1 MSLAQIAEAHPVIAL
16 CRCPHAPFSWRL
28 YALAQHAF
36 DAGRRGPLASIA
48 GLLFPSAAAADP
60 AEPVLVVRANRLFD
74 GERFTSPGV
83 CVVRGDRIVSLQ
95 VGDAPHDA
103 TIVELGDATLLPGL
117 IDCHTH
123 VTAFIKKTAYEA
135 LPLTPSV
142 VADSTAESALKAL
155 KNAATLL
162 ANGFT
167 TLRDVGS
174 FGPGVDVAL
183 RDAIGRGLVL
193 GPRMLVAGK
202 SLAITGGHADD
213 NGRAPWVHVDEE
225 YEYATAHGPYGFR
238 ERVRKNLKAHVDL
251 IKITATGG
259 VLSHGDAWNAPQF
272 NPDEVAAVTDEAHKF
287 GLRVAAH
294 AHGDPGIALAVHG
307 GCDSIEHC
315 TGVEADTAHEMQQR
329 GTMMVPTLWASE
341 SIVAQSDGAVR
352 YTPEVIEKARHA
364 VAARDAGVQ
373 RAIAAGVT
381 FAYGTD
387 CGVFPHEQ
395 NNRDFALMQSLGMT
409 PADVLKSAT
418 SNAADLLGTRDRG
431 RIAAGLLADLV
442 AFRGDLRDGVAPLV
456 EPPVFL
462 MLGGRRLN

>member
-1 MSLAQIAEAHPVIAL
+1 VIAL

-28 YALAQHAF
+28 YALARRAF
-36 DAGRRGPLASIA
+36 DDGARRGPFASIA
-48 GLLFPSAAAADP
+48 GILFPGARRSGP
-60 AEPVLVVRANRLFD
+60 AERVVIVRAARAFD
-74 GERFTSPGV
+74 GERFISPGL
-83 CVVRGDRIVSLQ
+83 CVVRGDRIVSLRA
-95 VGDAPHDA
+95 GDAPHDA
-103 TIVELGDATLLPGL
+103 TVIDVGDATLLPGL

-135 LPLTPSV
+135 LPLTPSL

-155 KNAATLL
+155 RNATTLL

-167 TLRDVGS
+167 SLRDVGS

-183 RDAIGRGLVL
+183 RDAIDRELVL

-213 NGRAPWVHVDEE
+213 NARAPWVHVDDE
-225 YEYATAHGPYGFR
+225 YEFATAHGPYGFR

-294 AHGDPGIALAVHG
+294 AHGDAGIALAVHG

-315 TGVEADTAHEMQQR
+315 TGVEAETAAAMRER
-329 GTMMVPTLWASE
+329 GTAMVPTLWASE
-341 SIVAQSDGAVR
+341 SIVAQKDGAVR
-352 YTPEVIEKARHA
+352 YPPDVIEKAERA
-364 VAARDAGVQ
+364 IAARDAGLQ
-373 RAIAAGVT
+373 RAVAAGVT
-381 FAYGTD
+381 IAYGTD

-395 NNRDFALMQSLGMT
+395 NNRDFALLQSLGMS
-409 PADVLKSAT
+409 PADVLKTAT
-418 SNAADLLGTRDRG
+418 SNAAALLGKNDRG
-431 RIAAGLLADLV
+431 RIAPGLLADLV
-442 AFRGDLRDGVAPLV
+442 AFRGDLSAGVAPLT
-456 EPPVFL
+456 EPPAFL
-462 MLGGRRLN
+462 MLGGRRIA

>member
-1 MSLAQIAEAHPVIAL
+1 VIAM
-16 CRCPHAPFSWRL
+16 CRCPHAPFSWWL
-28 YALAQHAF
+28 YVSARRAF
-36 DAGRRGPLASIA
+36 DDGARRGPLASIA
-48 GLLFPSAAAADP
+48 GILFPGARRAGQTERVMILRAAHM
-60 AEPVLVVRANRLFD
+60 FD
-74 GERFTSPGV
+74 GERFSSPGV

-95 VGDAPHDA
+95 IGNAPHDA
-103 TIVELGDATLLPGL
+103 TVLDLGAATLLPGL

-123 VTAFIKKTAYEA
+123 VTAFIKKTAYESM
-135 LPLTPSV
+135 PLTPSLV
-142 VADSTAESALKAL
+142 SDSTAESALKAL
-155 KNAATLL
+155 RNATTLL

-183 RDAIGRGLVL
+183 RDSINRGLVL

-213 NGRAPWVHVDEE
+213 NARAPWVHVDDE
-225 YEYATAHGPYGFR
+225 YEYAVAHGPYGFR
-238 ERVRKNLKAHVDL
+238 ERVRKNLKGHVDL

-272 NPDEVAAVTDEAHKF
+272 NPDEVTAVTDEAHKF

-315 TGVEADTAHEMQQR
+315 TGVETATAEAMRER

-341 SIVAQSDGAVR
+341 SIVAQKDGAVQ
-352 YTPEVIEKARHA
+352 YSAELIEKAEHA
-364 VAARDAGVQ
+364 IAARDAGMQ

-381 FAYGTD
+381 IAYGTD

-395 NNRDFALMQSLGMT
+395 NNRDFAMMRSLGMA
-409 PADVLKSAT
+409 PADILKTAT
-418 SNAADLLGTRDRG
+418 ANAADLLGTRDRG
-431 RIAAGLLADLV
+431 RIAPGLLADLV
-442 AFRGDLRDGVAPLV
+442 AFRGDLSADITPLV
-456 EPPVFL
+456 EAPAFV
-462 MLGGRRLN
+462 MLGGRRIA

>member
-1 MSLAQIAEAHPVIAL
+1 VIAL

-28 YALAQHAF
+28 YAAARRAF
-36 DAGRRGPLASIA
+36 DDGARRGPLASIA
-48 GLLFPSAAAADP
+48 GILFPAMRP
-60 AEPVLVVRANRLFD
+60 AGWVERAERVMIVRAARAFD
-74 GERFTSPGV
+74 GERFIAPGL

-95 VGDAPHDA
+95 AGDAPYDA
-103 TIVELGDATLLPGL
+103 TVIDIGDATLLPGL

-123 VTAFIKKTAYEA
+123 VTAFIRKTVYEA
-135 LPLTPSV
+135 LPLTPSL
-142 VADSTAESALKAL
+142 VADSTAEAALKAL
-155 KNAATLL
+155 RNATTLL

-183 RDAIGRGLVL
+183 RDSIDRGLVL

-213 NGRAPWVHVDEE
+213 NARAPWVHVDEE
-225 YEYATAHGPYGFR
+225 YEYAVAHGPYGFR

-315 TGVEADTAHEMQQR
+315 TGVEADTAEAMRER
-329 GTMMVPTLWASE
+329 GTVMVPTLWASE
-341 SIVAQSDGAVR
+341 SIVAQKDGAVH
-352 YTPEVIEKARHA
+352 YPPELIEKAQRA
-364 VAARDAGVQ
+364 IAARDAGLQ
-373 RAIAAGVT
+373 RALAAGVT
-381 FAYGTD
+381 IAYGTD

-395 NNRDFALMQSLGMT
+395 NNRDFALLESLGME
-409 PADVLKSAT
+409 PADILKTAT
-418 SNAADLLGTRDRG
+418 SNAATLLGKRDRG
-431 RIAAGLLADLV
+431 RLAPGLLADLV
-442 AFRGDLRDGVAPLV
+442 AFRGDLGSGVAALADAPAFV
-456 EPPVFL
+456 
-462 MLGGRRLN
+462 MLGGRRIA

>member
-1 MSLAQIAEAHPVIAL
+1 MIAL
-16 CRCPHAPFSWRL
+16 CRCPHAPFSWWL
-28 YALAQHAF
+28 YALARRAF
-36 DAGRRGPLASIA
+36 DDGARRGPFASIA
-48 GLLFPSAAAADP
+48 GLLFPAVRKPSHV
-60 AEPVLVVRANRLFD
+60 ERVLVVRAARSFD

-83 CVVRGDRIVSLQ
+83 CVVRGERIVSLHM
-95 VGDAPHDA
+95 GDAPHDA
-103 TIVELGDATLLPGL
+103 SVLDLGDATLMPGM

-123 VTAFIKKTAYEA
+123 VTAFIKKTFYES
-135 LPLTPSV
+135 LPLTPSIV
-142 VADSTAESALKAL
+142 SDSTAESALKSL
-155 KNAATLL
+155 RNATTLL

-183 RDAIGRGLVL
+183 RDSINRGLVL

-213 NGRAPWVHVDEE
+213 NARAPWVHVDEE
-225 YEYATAHGPYGFR
+225 YEYAVAHGPYGFR
-238 ERVRKNLKAHVDL
+238 ERVRRNLKGHVDL

-315 TGVEADTAHEMQQR
+315 TGVETQTAEAMRER
-329 GTMMVPTLWASE
+329 GTVMVPTLWASE
-341 SIVAQSDGAVR
+341 SIVAQKDGAVH
-352 YTPEVIEKARHA
+352 YTPDLIEKAERA
-364 VAARDAGVQ
+364 IAARDAGLQ
-373 RAIAAGVT
+373 RALAAGVT
-381 FAYGTD
+381 IAYGTD

-395 NNRDFALMQSLGMT
+395 NNRDFAMLQSLGME
-409 PADVLKSAT
+409 PADILKTAT
-418 SNAADLLGTRDRG
+418 SNAAALLGTRDRG
-431 RIAAGLLADLV
+431 HIAPGLLADLV
-442 AFRGDLRDGVAPLV
+442 AFRGDLSAGV
-456 EPPVFL
+456 EPLATPPAFL
-462 MLGGRRLN
+462 MLGGRRLA

>member
-1 MSLAQIAEAHPVIAL
+1 MVAL

-28 YALAQHAF
+28 YALAQQAF
-36 DAGRRGPLASIA
+36 GDRAARGPLGAIA
-48 GLLFPSAAAADP
+48 GLLFPEKAAPQPAA
-60 AEPVLVVRANRLFD
+60 PVVVVRAAWAFD
-74 GERFTSPGV
+74 GECFTAPGV
-83 CVVRGDRIVSLQ
+83 CVVRGDRIVSLNA
-95 VGDAPHDA
+95 GDAPHDA
-103 TIVELGDATLLPGL
+103 TVIDLGDATLLPGL

-135 LPLTPSV
+135 LPLTPSLV
-142 VADSTAESALKAL
+142 SNSAAESALKGL
-155 KNAATLL
+155 RNATTLL

-183 RDAIGRGLVL
+183 RDAINGGLVL
-193 GPRMLVAGK
+193 GPRLLVAGK

-213 NGRAPWVHVDEE
+213 NARAPWVHVDDD
-225 YEYATAHGPYGFR
+225 YEFAVAHGPYGFR

-315 TGVEADTAHEMQQR
+315 TGVEASTADEMRQR
-329 GTMMVPTLWASE
+329 GTVLVPTLWAAD
-341 SIVAQSDGAVR
+341 SIVAQDGGAVK
-352 YTPEVIEKARHA
+352 YPPELIEKAERA
-364 VAARDAGVQ
+364 IAARDAGMQ
-373 RAIAAGVT
+373 RALAAGVT

-395 NNRDFALMQSLGMT
+395 NNRDFGKMQSLGMT
-409 PADVLKSAT
+409 AADILKTAT
-418 SNAADLLGTRDRG
+418 SNAAALLNTRDRG
-431 RIAAGLLADLV
+431 RIAPGLLADLV
-442 AFRGDLRDGVAPLV
+442 AFRGDLRAGVDALGHAPEFV
-456 EPPVFL
+456 
-462 MLGGRRLN
+462 MLGGQRLA

>member
-1 MSLAQIAEAHPVIAL
+1 MAA
-16 CRCPHAPFSWRL
+16 
-28 YALAQHAF
+28 
-36 DAGRRGPLASIA
+36 
-48 GLLFPSAAAADP
+48 LLFPSSVATEP
-60 AEPVLVVRANRLFD
+60 AEPVFVIRSAWAFD

-83 CVVRGDRIVSLQ
+83 CVVRGDRILSFQ
-95 VGDAPHDA
+95 AGDAPHDA
-103 TIVELGDATLLPGL
+103 SVIDLGEATLLPGL

-123 VTAFIKKTAYEA
+123 VTAFIKKTVHET
-135 LPLTPSV
+135 LPLTASLIS
-142 VADSTAESALKAL
+142 DSAAESALKAL
-155 KNAATLL
+155 KNATTLL

-183 RDAIGRGLVL
+183 RDAINHGLVI

-213 NGRAPWVHVDEE
+213 NARAPWVHVDED
-225 YEYATAHGPYGFR
+225 YESAVAYGPYGFR

-272 NPDEVAAVTDEAHKF
+272 NPDEVSAVTEEAHKF

-294 AHGDPGIALAVHG
+294 AHGDAGIALAVQG

-315 TGVEADTAHEMQQR
+315 TGVESATAAEMKQR
-329 GTMMVPTLWASE
+329 GTAMVPTLWASE
-341 SIVAQSDGAVR
+341 SIIAQAEGAVH
-352 YTPEVIEKARHA
+352 YPPDIVEKAERA

-373 RAIAAGVT
+373 RALAEGVT

-395 NNRDFALMQSLGMT
+395 NNRDFGLMQSLGMT
-409 PADVLKSAT
+409 PADILKATT
-418 SNAADLLGTRDRG
+418 SNAAALLGTRDRG
-431 RIAAGLLADLV
+431 RLARGHLADLV
-442 AFRGDLRDGVAPLV
+442 AFRGDLRDGVGPLA
-456 EPPVFL
+456 EPPAFL
-462 MLGGRRLN
+462 MLGGRQLA